1 MFPSTDQRASPQLTQ
16 DTTRKNNTTSTL
28 PDRNHQKRSSS
39 WLRYHSRHTSNPFF
53 LSRRAREQGL
63 RRDKRSGRKSVTLD
77 EPSNN
82 LEGILL
88 TNKPDPLH
96 IHIPGIS
103 EEVTSGETPSHR
115 KKGASQPLHTH
126 QAHTQIAGKEA
137 VKNNIDLGVGK
148 VAGLPHNVK
157 TLFRVGNR
165 SLPQVDITIPTY
177 PTSPAGHS
185 PNLLDD
191 SFVQQSPSC
200 EEGIVRRSVMRTVS
214 HEDYLLARGAN
225 PRTGVVTPSVHSGSS
240 SVDDQDFLARG
251 MPQHPKWRLK
261 GDQWVSLSLDEP
273 TPLPSPPSKPD
284 NRRPGRLLRIP
295 PKLAH
300 GRSIDMEDSEQH
312 GICEWT
318 AADDRSAPFHQ
329 TEQQNKRDISTS
341 EVKTNCAKAIV
352 VPARS
357 LPRDQDRSGKKPV
370 IKRRPLGTPPR
381 QQSVEVLSRSYDLPE
396 ASTETV
402 ITKTGP
408 IEQSRSSS
416 MPTPRK
422 IRFFRP
428 EDVGKALPALPDST
442 ADDHENLKAES
453 PSKAMP
459 FLGLRPG
466 GGTEDVLIR
475 PALTGHH
482 SGRKLPCQPTNDI
495 QFRSHRLENM
505 ITRRPPAMTMPT
517 QTSKPENYS
526 RKVNFLPNPK
536 GRSTALPRLRPM
548 IPPRDYR
555 PARLIY
561 AEQESGQQSVMDVFD
576 ASPSKPAQPWPQGQ
590 TTNLNSQMITKMTGE
605 EAMNNARTNPSTIIP
620 TITST
625 TTVPLS
631 PEDRLVDSS
640 WREIPSP
647 LRLGRQR
654 ANTTSRPAMPGRA
667 EGTQNVPK
675 VSPSKELPEPYP
687 KRMTGMSDS
696 GVSANSTPLEGSPE
710 RDLIPHALRPSNGN
724 TADLG
729 RLREVAAKGAI
740 DASQPMETCARC
752 QESSLGDD
760 RLNTHGFTYTQRRPL
775 EENIDPQ
782 VDLSCTSGF
791 LQGTRADHSGCCPE
805 CCVVGCHGS
814 CLGHRSPSV
823 DGSASGLVGSLGAAK
838 EAFRNSMKLS
848 RKIRTRTS
856 AGGSQETETEEV
868 AELETPTP
876 WEMGGPVSLGL
887 PCKMDPQSF
896 WGGGGGHAKDSNGG
910 KRIASNAS
918 GSSVKTLDM
927 PTNASIGTIV
937 EALVVPFGA
946 LKMWLKKHPQLLA
959 LMQLIVVKLLE
970 MSKHV
975 FDTAGKVYR
984 VAYIYSKTGK
994 ISPGKSSSVGGFVR
1008 DCVKAVVYCLILGVV
1023 AMMVGRVLAVFA
1035 GVGSWLIWS
1044 LSWVVWIVKA
1054 VGLGLLW

>member
-1 MFPSTDQRASPQLTQ
+1 M
-16 DTTRKNNTTSTL
+16 
-28 PDRNHQKRSSS
+28 
-39 WLRYHSRHTSNPFF
+39 
-53 LSRRAREQGL
+53 
-63 RRDKRSGRKSVTLD
+63 
-77 EPSNN
+77 
-82 LEGILL
+82 
-88 TNKPDPLH
+88 
-96 IHIPGIS
+96 
-103 EEVTSGETPSHR
+103 
-115 KKGASQPLHTH
+115 
-126 QAHTQIAGKEA
+126 
-137 VKNNIDLGVGK
+137 
-148 VAGLPHNVK
+148 
-157 TLFRVGNR
+157 
-165 SLPQVDITIPTY
+165 PQVDITTPTY
-177 PTSPAGHS
+177 TSSAGGP

-191 SFVQQSPSC
+191 GLVQQSLSC
-200 EEGIVRRSVMRTVS
+200 EEGIVRRSIMRTVS

-225 PRTGVVTPSVHSGSS
+225 PRTGVVTPIVHSGSS
-240 SVDDQDFLARG
+240 STDDQDFLRARE

-273 TPLPSPPSKPD
+273 TPLPSPPSEPD

-295 PKLAH
+295 PKLAQ
-300 GRSIDMEDSEQH
+300 GRNIDMDNPEQH
-312 GICEWT
+312 RIGEWT
-318 AADDRSAPFHQ
+318 VADDRSAPFHQ
-329 TEQQNKRDISTS
+329 TGQQNKRDISTS
-341 EVKTNCAKAIV
+341 EVQTNRAKAIV

-357 LPRDQDRSGKKPV
+357 LPRYQDRSGKQPV
-370 IKRRPLGTPPR
+370 IKRKPLGTPPR
-381 QQSVEVLSRSYDLPE
+381 QQSVEVLSRRNDLPE

-402 ITKTGP
+402 ITKTVP
-408 IEQSRSSS
+408 IEQIRSSS
-416 MPTPRK
+416 MPTPQK

-428 EDVGKALPALPDST
+428 EDVGKALPALPEST
-442 ADDHENLKAES
+442 ADDHESLKAES

-466 GGTEDVLIR
+466 GGIADVLIR
-475 PALTGHH
+475 PSLISHHH
-482 SGRKLPCQPTNDI
+482 SRKRLPCQPTSDT
-495 QFRSHRLENM
+495 QFRSHRLENVK
-505 ITRRPPAMTMPT
+505 TRRPPAMMTMPT
-517 QTSKPENYS
+517 QTSNSESYS
-526 RKVNFLPNPK
+526 RKINFLPNTE

-555 PARLIY
+555 PARLIH
-561 AEQESGQQSVMDVFD
+561 AEQQAGRQSVMDVFD
-576 ASPSKPAQPWPQGQ
+576 ASPSKPVQARAQTK
-590 TTNLNSQMITKMTGE
+590 TTNLNSQVITKMTGV
-605 EAMNNARTNPSTIIP
+605 EAMNNTHTNPSTITP
-620 TITST
+620 TITPT

-654 ANTTSRPAMPGRA
+654 AKTTSRPAMPGRA

-675 VSPSKELPEPYP
+675 VSPQKEVPEQCQ

-696 GVSANSTPLEGSPE
+696 GVSANNTPVEGIPE
-710 RDLIPHALRPSNGN
+710 RDLIPRALRPSNGN
-724 TADLG
+724 TADVD
-729 RLREVAAKGAI
+729 RLREVAAKGGI
-740 DASQPMETCARC
+740 DAGQPTATCARC
-752 QESSLGDD
+752 QESSLGDH
-760 RLNTHGFTYTQRRPL
+760 RLNTHGFTRTRGSPL

-791 LQGTRADHSGCCPE
+791 LQGARADHAGCCPE

-823 DGSASGLVGSLGAAK
+823 DGSASGLVGSLGAVK

-848 RKIRTRTS
+848 RRTRTRTS

-887 PCKMDPQSF
+887 PCKMGSQTF
-896 WGGGGGHAKDSNGG
+896 WGGGGSHAKGGNEG

-937 EALVVPFGA
+937 EAIVVPFGA

-959 LMQLIVVKLLE
+959 LMQLIVVKLVE

-975 FDTAGKVYR
+975 FETAGRAYR
-984 VAYIYSKTGK
+984 VAYIYSKTGR
-994 ISPGKSSSVGGFVR
+994 ISAGKSSSVGGFVR
-1008 DCVKAVVYCLILGVV
+1008 DCVKAVVYCLVLGAV

-1035 GVGSWLIWS
+1035 RAGSWLIWT
-1044 LSWVVWIVKA
+1044 LSWVAWIIKA
-1054 VGLGLLW
+1054 VGLGILW

>member
-1 MFPSTDQRASPQLTQ
+1 MSPSTDQRASPQLTP
-16 DTTRKNNTTSTL
+16 DTTRKNYTTSTL

-39 WLRYHSRHTSNPFF
+39 WLQYHPRHTSNPFF
-53 LSRRAREQGL
+53 LSRRAREQGGL
-63 RRDKRSGRKSVTLD
+63 RRDKRSGRQSVTLD
-77 EPSNN
+77 ERSND
-82 LEGILL
+82 LEGVLL
-88 TNKPDPLH
+88 TNKPDSLLV
-96 IHIPGIS
+96 HIPGIS
-103 EEVTSGETPSHR
+103 EEVTSDETPSHR
-115 KKGASQPLHTH
+115 KK
-126 QAHTQIAGKEA
+126 
-137 VKNNIDLGVGK
+137 VKVP
-148 VAGLPHNVK
+148 GLPHNVK
-157 TLFRVGNR
+157 TPFRLGNR
-165 SLPQVDITIPTY
+165 PLPQADITTPTY
-177 PTSPAGHS
+177 PTSSPGHP

-191 SFVQQSPSC
+191 GLVQQNLSC
-200 EEGIVRRSVMRTVS
+200 EEGIVRRRIMRTVS

-225 PRTGVVTPSVHSGSS
+225 PRTGVVTPFVHSGSS
-240 SVDDQDFLARG
+240 LTDDQDFLGVRE

-273 TPLPSPPSKPD
+273 TPLPSPPSEPD
-284 NRRPGRLLRIP
+284 NRQPGRLLRIP
-295 PKLAH
+295 PKLTH
-300 GRSIDMEDSEQH
+300 GRNRDMENSELQRI
-312 GICEWT
+312 GEWT
-318 AADDRSAPFHQ
+318 AVDDRSAPFHQ
-329 TEQQNKRDISTS
+329 PGQQNKRDISTS
-341 EVKTNCAKAIV
+341 EVKTNRTKAIV

-357 LPRDQDRSGKKPV
+357 LPRDQGRSGKPPV
-370 IKRRPLGTPPR
+370 IKRKALGTPPR
-381 QQSVEVLSRSYDLPE
+381 QQSVEVLSRRDDLPE

-408 IEQSRSSS
+408 IEQIRSSS

-442 ADDHENLKAES
+442 ADDHEHENLKAES

-466 GGTEDVLIR
+466 GGTADVLIR
-475 PALTGHH
+475 PTLISHH
-482 SGRKLPCQPTNDI
+482 SRKRLPCQPTNDI
-495 QFRSHRLENM
+495 QFRSHRLEN
-505 ITRRPPAMTMPT
+505 IETRRPPAMTMPT

-526 RKVNFLPNPK
+526 RKVNFLPNTE
-536 GRSTALPRLRPM
+536 GRSTALPRPRPM

-555 PARLIY
+555 PARLIR
-561 AEQESGQQSVMDVFD
+561 AEQQAGQQSVMDVFD
-576 ASPSKPAQPWPQGQ
+576 ASPSKPAQPTPQAQ
-590 TTNLNSQMITKMTGE
+590 TKTLNSQMITKMTGV
-605 EAMNNARTNPSTIIP
+605 EAMNIACTHPSTITP
-620 TITST
+620 TITPT

-631 PEDRLVDSS
+631 PEDKLVDSS

-654 ANTTSRPAMPGRA
+654 ANTTTRPAMPGRA

-675 VSPSKELPEPYP
+675 VNPQREVPGQYQ

-696 GVSANSTPLEGSPE
+696 SVSANNTPVEGSPK
-710 RDLIPHALRPSNGN
+710 RDLIPRALRPSNGN
-724 TADLG
+724 TADLD

-740 DASQPMETCARC
+740 DAGQPRATCARC
-752 QESSLGDD
+752 QESSLGDK
-760 RLNTHGFTYTQRRPL
+760 RLNTHGFTHTRGSPL

-791 LQGTRADHSGCCPE
+791 LQGTRADHAGCCPE

-823 DGSASGLVGSLGAAK
+823 DGSASGLAGSFGAVK

-848 RKIRTRTS
+848 RRTRTRTS

-887 PCKMDPQSF
+887 PCKMGPQTF
-896 WGGGGGHAKDSNGG
+896 WDGGGSDATDSKEG

-975 FDTAGKVYR
+975 FDTAGKAYR
-984 VAYIYSKTGK
+984 VAYIYSKTGR

-1008 DCVKAVVYCLILGVV
+1008 DCVKAVVYCLVLGAV
-1023 AMMVGRVLAVFA
+1023 AMLVGRVLAVFA
-1035 GVGSWLIWS
+1035 RAGSWLVWS

-1054 VGLGLLW
+1054 VGLGILW